1 MVASHGMTDVERD
14 MVVDFGAFMY
24 DAAKMAIILGW
35 QKTKVQEFMKDSES
49 EFFKLYEK
57 GKHMAEYVLE
67 KKMFEMAQKGDIKAF
82 EKIMIQR
89 KLRT

>member
-1 MVASHGMTDVERD
+1 MVAGYGMNDTERD

-24 DAAKMAIILGW
+24 DSAKMAIILGW
-35 QKTKVQEFMKDSES
+35 EKKTVHDLMNDAES
-49 EFFKLYEK
+49 EFFMLYEK

-82 EKIMIQR
+82 EKIMLQR